1 MKPRALH
8 LLPLL
13 LLAGVAFADTAVR
26 LAWDPNPESEGQLN
40 YLVEW
45 WPTNSSVRSWTNVGS
60 ATSAVVTISDAVPW
74 TFRVRAATA
83 FATSAPSTEVKLQVK
98 PTPPKN
104 LSVTVPGA
112 TEVRA
117 FAR

>member
-1 MKPRALH
+1 MKTR
-8 LLPLL
+8 LLSLVPVV
-13 LLAGVAFADTAVR
+13 LLAGMAFADTAVR

-60 ATSAVVTISDAVPW
+60 ATSAVVTITDATPW

-98 PTPPKN
+98 PSPPKG
-104 LSVTVPGA
+104 LTATVPGA
-112 TEVRA
+112 TEVKA

>member
-1 MKPRALH
+1 MKIVRLIPAIF
-8 LLPLL
+8 
-13 LLAGVAFADTAVR
+13 LAGAVFADTAVR

-45 WPTNSSVRSWTNVGS
+45 WPTNSAARLSTNVGLS
-60 ATSAVVTISDAVPW
+60 TSVVVTITDAVPW

-98 PTPPKN
+98 PSAPKN
-104 LSVTVPGA
+104 LSVTVPGT
-112 TEVRA
+112 TEVKA